1 MVLFANHA
9 PVMKQHR
16 NSFIASLI
24 GTVAVAVCCFTLLLV
39 IIFGAIGLGT
49 AIPYLD
55 FILLPALAILI
66 IVTTVSFM
74 KWRKTS

>member
-1 MVLFANHA
+1 
-9 PVMKQHR
+9 MKQHR

-24 GTVAVAVCCFTLLLV
+24 GTVAVCCFTPLLV

-66 IVTTVSFM
+66 IVTTVSFI
-74 KWRKTS
+74 KWRNTS